1 MWRTLC
7 LLACLGMAACSS
19 ETNPA
24 TQIVVS
30 IDSDLVVGTELGRV
44 EAEVAKEDG
53 TRTGAKHTFKLSG
66 TSALPVSFGVQKQ
79 TANRFLLIVKGFS
92 PAGAEVIEQRVI
104 AEFAADK
111 SVLLQVFLGRGCFN
125 KGCPGE
131 QTCTGEGQCAAPRVA
146 RNLPTVEPG
155 AEPGGDDPGPSSN
168 NGGDDGDGGANG
180 GANAPSTNG
189 GDNAGGNAGNTTG
202 GGNAG
207 GNDPNG
213 GANTGGGVSRFIGTW
228 KVMEGSET
236 VMCNGETR
244 DRPLPDTSGQ
254 IIAAGTSSDLVFTL
268 NDGCDLPA
276 DVSGDHAYVTDQSC
290 VFVSDATETDT
301 YYFSEIALQLDAD
314 GVTAYEE
321 WTADVE
327 VLIGGQTGYCT
338 STASITLQKVN

>member
-7 LLACLGMAACSS
+7 LLACLGMAACGS

-30 IDSDLVVGTELGRV
+30 IDSDLTVGTELGRI

-53 TRTGAKHTFKLSG
+53 TKTGAKHTFKLSG

-92 PAGAEVIEQRVI
+92 PTGGQVIEQRVI
-104 AEFAADK
+104 AEFAAGK

-168 NGGDDGDGGANG
+168 NGGDDGDGGAN
-180 GANAPSTNG
+180 APSGNG

-202 GGNAG
+202 GDSAG

-213 GANTGGGVSRFIGTW
+213 GTNNGGGLSRFIGSW
-228 KVMEGSET
+228 QVMEGTET
-236 VMCNGETR
+236 LMCNGMTQ
-244 DRPLPDTSGQ
+244 DRALPTDSGQ

-268 NDGCDLPA
+268 NVGCDLPA
-276 DVSGDHAYVTDQSC
+276 YVSGDHAYVTDQSC
-290 VFVSDATETDT
+290 VFFSDATETDT
-301 YYFSEIALQLDAD
+301 YYFSEIAMQLNTD
-314 GVTAYEE
+314 GATAYEE

-327 VLIGGQTGYCT
+327 VVIEGQTGYCT
-338 STASITLQKVN
+338 STATVMLKKVN